1 MASYAY
7 LRDLPV
13 HYIKID
19 RSFVKDVVESEL
31 NSAIVESIHQIAAL
45 LGAHTIAEG
54 VEDAEAAAKLTA
66 LGLDYGQGY
75 HFGRPGPMAAP

>member
-1 MASYAY
+1 
-7 LRDLPV
+7 
-13 HYIKID
+13 ID

-31 NSAIVESIHQIAAL
+31 NSAIIESIHQIAAL

-54 VEDAEAAAKLTA
+54 VEDAESAAKLTA

-75 HFGRPGPMAAP
+75 YFGRPGPITAP